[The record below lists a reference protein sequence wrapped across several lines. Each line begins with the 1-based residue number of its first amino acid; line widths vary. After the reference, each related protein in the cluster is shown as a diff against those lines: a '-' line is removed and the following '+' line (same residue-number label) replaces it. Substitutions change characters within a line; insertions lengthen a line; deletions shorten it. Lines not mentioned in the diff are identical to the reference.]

1 MTNHRYFFLFF
12 FALIA
17 LNVSAFDAK
26 VVAIKDGDTIV
37 VFDGASSTTIR
48 LAAIDAPEKSQAFG
62 QAAKKAI
69 SSLCYNKIAKVS
81 PVDTDRYG
89 RTIADVF
96 CDNKN
101 AGQTMVLDGFAW
113 VYDKY
118 VSNHGFYYDAQN
130 EAKSRKR
137 GLWADTNP
145 TPPWEYRKTT
155 KMPYQRN

>member
-1 MTNHRYFFLFF
+1 
-12 FALIA
+12 
-17 LNVSAFDAK
+17 

-62 QAAKKAI
+62 QTAKKAM
-69 SSLCYNKIAKVS
+69 SSLCYNKIAKVN

-96 CDNKN
+96 CDNTN
-101 AGQTMVLDGFAW
+101 AGQAMVLYGFAW

-118 VSNHGFYYDAQN
+118 VSNHGVYYDAQN

-155 KMPYQRN
+155 KTPYQRN